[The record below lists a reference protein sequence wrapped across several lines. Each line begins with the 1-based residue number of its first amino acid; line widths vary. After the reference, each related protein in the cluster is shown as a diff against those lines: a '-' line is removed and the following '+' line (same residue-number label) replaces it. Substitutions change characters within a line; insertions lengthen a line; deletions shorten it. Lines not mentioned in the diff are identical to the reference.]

1 MKKLAVI
8 VASVSFTTFFAQKVS
23 DYQYI
28 SLPEKFETFKNENY
42 GLDKALRNALTQK
55 KYTVL
60 PVNRAEWPAEA
71 NQNPCGILQADVIND
86 SGFLRNKVLLQ
97 FKDCNNKVIASQKGA
112 SSIKEFEAGFQEAL
126 KNALVEIAGSY
137 PVEHQNINVAVATA
151 TPVQEAVKA
160 EPVKT
165 EVKEVKA
172 VSSGAEVYTYKGT
185 KFQKVQLGADQFIL
199 TYNNPKPFAT
209 FSATGKGDVFRVKLE
224 NGETAI
230 GYYENN
236 DLVVESSDA
245 AGNTVKQ
252 ILKRD

>member
-8 VASVSFTTFFAQKVS
+8 VASVSFTTIFAQKVS

-126 KNALVEIAGSY
+126 KNALVEIGGSN
-137 PVEHQNINVAVATA
+137 PVEHQNTNVAVATA
-151 TPVQEAVKA
+151 KPVQEAVKA

-165 EVKEVKA
+165 EVRTA
-172 VSSGAEVYTYKGT
+172 SSGAEVYTYKGM

-230 GYYENN
+230 GYYENY